1 MGVKML
7 KEIILF
13 LIVNIFIFPL
23 IPFPATAG
31 ILQDRI
37 NQYPHWESQ
46 ILFLNRE
53 EDLYFPEWFEGEWEV
68 TSILR
73 EQIAPLAPRLVTPGF
88 ESNKKYLDKEIK
100 FNVRYIRDEISP
112 KFSLLFPETFHSKEV
127 IVADRAFNG
136 MAITKAYLGEEN
148 VQSVTVNPK
157 NPNEQT
163 TIFAENNK
171 LISTVISRQ
180 QETVSPTRFI
190 TCEITRQFFSSPE
203 GVYKNAPIVYVNL
216 VETLT
221 DYNLVEPNLIRAKQW
236 TAVYLSW
243 EDPDYFLALNRPV
256 ALYFYTLELRK
267 K

>member
-1 MGVKML
+1 MSKKL
-7 KEIILF
+7 ALF
-13 LIVNIFIFPL
+13 LIINPL
-23 IPFPATAG
+23 FLLLTFSPAFAG

-46 ILFLNRE
+46 ILLLNNQQ
-53 EDLYFPEWFEGEWEV
+53 DLYFPEWFEGEWEV
-68 TSILR
+68 TSVLE
-73 EQIAPLAPRLVTPGF
+73 EQIAPMAPKLVTPGF
-88 ESNKKYLDKEIK
+88 ENNKRYLNKEVN
-100 FNVRYIRDEISP
+100 FEVRYIRDKIAP
-112 KFSLLFPETFHSKEV
+112 KFSLFFPDTFSGKEV

-136 MAITKAYLGEEN
+136 LAIAKAYLGEEN

-163 TIFAENNK
+163 TILTENNK
-171 LISTVISRQ
+171 LISTVIGRQ

-203 GVYKNAPIVYVNL
+203 GVYKNEPILYVNL

-236 TAVYLSW
+236 TAIYLSW

-256 ALYFYTLELRK
+256 ALYFYNIELRK

>member
-1 MGVKML
+1 MSKKL
-7 KEIILF
+7 ALF
-13 LIVNIFIFPL
+13 LIINPL
-23 IPFPATAG
+23 FLLLTFSPAFAG

-46 ILFLNRE
+46 ILLLNNQQ
-53 EDLYFPEWFEGEWEV
+53 DLYFPEWFEGEWEV
-68 TSILR
+68 TSVLE
-73 EQIAPLAPRLVTPGF
+73 EQIAPMAPKLVTPGF
-88 ESNKKYLDKEIK
+88 ENNKRYLNKEVN
-100 FNVRYIRDEISP
+100 FEVRYIRDKIAP
-112 KFSLLFPETFHSKEV
+112 KFSLFFPDTFSSKEV

-136 MAITKAYLGEEN
+136 LAIAKAYLGEEN

-163 TIFAENNK
+163 TILTENNK
-171 LISTVISRQ
+171 LISTVIGRQ

-203 GVYKNAPIVYVNL
+203 GVYKNEPILYVNL

-236 TAVYLSW
+236 TAIYLSW

-256 ALYFYTLELRK
+256 ALYFYNIELRK